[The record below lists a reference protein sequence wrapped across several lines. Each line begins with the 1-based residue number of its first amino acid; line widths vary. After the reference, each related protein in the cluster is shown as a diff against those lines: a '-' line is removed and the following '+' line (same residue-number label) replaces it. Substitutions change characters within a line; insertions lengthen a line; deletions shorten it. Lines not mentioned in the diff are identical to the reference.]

1 MPKCDYCGE
10 TFDDDDA
17 RDEHLLATHRD
28 ELGRIDRRRL
38 DLAGDGDDDEGASAG
53 IVMLGAV
60 MALALIAV
68 GAAMYLTSG
77 SDGGGADGPT
87 NVGGVHY
94 HGTIDVVVDNE
105 TVDFSQPKY
114 QYSNTGEDAF
124 HFEGGDG
131 SRWHGHANGVTL
143 AYAMESLGI
152 PVNATSVTYEGT
164 TYRDGDADTDVSIT
178 VNGEPVTPS
187 EYVLQEGDH
196 VRIVVEQS

>member
-10 TFDDDDA
+10 TFASDDA
-17 RDEHLLATHRD
+17 HDEHLLATHRD

-38 DLAGDGDDDEGASAG
+38 DVADDGDDEGVSVG
-53 IVMLGAV
+53 IIMLAAV
-60 MALALIAV
+60 MALGVAAV
-68 GAAMYLTSG
+68 GAAMYLT

-87 NVGGVHY
+87 NVGGAHY
-94 HGTIDVVVDNE
+94 HGTIDVVIDNE
-105 TVDFSQPKY
+105 TVDFSQPEY
-114 QYSNTGEDAF
+114 QYRNTGEDAF

-131 SRWHGHANGVTL
+131 SQWHGHANGVTL
-143 AYAMESLGI
+143 AYAMDSLGI
-152 PVNATSVTYEGT
+152 QVNATSVTYEGT
-164 TYRDGDADTDVSIT
+164 TYADADADTTVTIT

>member
-17 RDEHLLATHRD
+17 HDEHLLATHRD

-38 DLAGDGDDDEGASAG
+38 DLDGNDEDGVSAG

-68 GAAMYLTSG
+68 GASMYLTS
-77 SDGGGADGPT
+77 SSGGDANGPT
-87 NVGGVHY
+87 AVGSVHY
-94 HGTIDVVVDNE
+94 HGTINATIANE

-131 SRWHGHANGVTL
+131 SRWHAHAKGVTL
-143 AYAMESLGI
+143 AYAMDSLGI
-152 PVNATSVTYEGT
+152 QVNATSVTYEGT
-164 TYRDGDADTDVSIT
+164 TYTDADANTTVTIT

-187 EYVLQEGDH
+187 EYVLEKGDD
-196 VRIVVEQS
+196 VRIVVKQS